1 MNQLAN
7 DFVILQAHWPIVLF
21 LLGGLTSLMSTIAT
35 AMTPYPA
42 VETWL
47 HFLIGLF
54 SWAEH
59 QNVGGISL
67 PFVPL
72 KKPDQ
77 PTTTIATG
85 GAIK

>member
-1 MNQLAN
+1 MERIATDLA
-7 DFVILQAHWPIVLF
+7 FLQAHWPIVLF
-21 LLGGLTSLMSTIAT
+21 VLGCLTSLMSTIAT

-59 QNVGGISL
+59 QDVGGISL
-67 PFVPL
+67 PGMPL